1 MRRITDKALEIIG
14 WLIAIP
20 YLMLMGVTG
29 SILIILVFSPVILFI
44 MFLVM
49 YILNGISVPERARP
63 TPDPRGR
70 AMA

>member
-49 YILNGISVPERARP
+49 YIFN
-63 TPDPRGR
+63 
-70 AMA
+70 